1 MKGFG
6 LSIDDYGTGYSSMQ
20 QLSRIA
26 FTELK
31 IDQTFVRNAFRQKSS
46 RVILESSLEIARR
59 LNIVAVAE
67 GVETQLDWDVL
78 LSLGCDLGQGYFVAG
93 AMPEGEFYRWIKTWK
108 PKL

>member
-31 IDQTFVRNAFRQKSS
+31 IDQAFVRNAGEQEPS
-46 RVILESSLEIARR
+46 RAMLESSLEMAGKLRIP
-59 LNIVAVAE
+59 AVAE
-67 GVETQLDWDVL
+67 GVESRGEWDL
-78 LSLGCDLGQGYFVAG
+78 LRGLGCDLAQGYFVA
-93 AMPEGEFYRWIKTWK
+93 K
-108 PKL
+108 PMESEAFMGWLASRQAAG